1 MASTMKDLARETG
14 LGLATLSKY
23 FNGGNVREKNRRLIE
38 AAVKKLHYV
47 PNEVARSLKTRQ
59 TRVIG
64 VIIPELSNA
73 FITSIISSMEDVLRR
88 HDYAVIVC
96 DCRSDPKREKEAVEF
111 LIHRRVDGL
120 INMATDPTGAHLKAA
135 LEANIPILLVDRLIK
150 TLRNKVS
157 AVIIDNEFASS
168 QAVSKLLDL
177 GHRKIGLVLGSPR
190 LYTTETRLA
199 GYLNALRDAGVEPD
213 ERYIRYGD
221 YTMDGGYQAVQELIG
236 LEDPPTALFITNF
249 EMMLGGM
256 LALQHNGIEIPR
268 DLSVIGFDKLELFSG
283 IFPDLTLVRQ
293 PQLGIGRECADLM
306 LDILSSKNPPVP
318 RVITLPTELTEGSSV
333 RALESKRFFN
343 IFSSSVLCFRL
354 SFFYTEYRPSV
365 RTGRR
370 PPHSPFRRWNDS
382 GYHTR
387 RQKALRS

>member
-1 MASTMKDLARETG
+1 M
-14 LGLATLSKY
+14 
-23 FNGGNVREKNRRLIE
+23 
-38 AAVKKLHYV
+38 
-47 PNEVARSLKTRQ
+47 
-59 TRVIG
+59 
-64 VIIPELSNA
+64 IIPELSNA

-293 PQLGIGRECADLM
+293 PQLGIGRECANLM
-306 LDILSSKNPPVP
+306 LETLSSKGTAVP
-318 RVITLPTELTEGSSV
+318 RVITLSTELTEGTST
-333 RALESKRFFN
+333 RALE
-343 IFSSSVLCFRL
+343 
-354 SFFYTEYRPSV
+354 P
-365 RTGRR
+365 
-370 PPHSPFRRWNDS
+370 
-382 GYHTR
+382 
-387 RQKALRS
+387 